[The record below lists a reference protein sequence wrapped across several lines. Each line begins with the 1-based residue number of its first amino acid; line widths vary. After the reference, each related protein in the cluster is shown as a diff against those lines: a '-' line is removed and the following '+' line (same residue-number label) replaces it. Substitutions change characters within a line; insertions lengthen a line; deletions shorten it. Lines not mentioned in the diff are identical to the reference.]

1 MKNAIYICA
10 HLNKK
15 LMKQLILFI
24 LPVLMIACKG
34 VEQHRANI
42 EELSADW
49 ETTTK
54 EITDFQAQ
62 VSNDFTQYNQALAAI
77 HPDDATRAAMTP
89 DQVTAWEA
97 SQKPA
102 TDALNAYPPFQKKIS
117 DFMTTWTE
125 KSEEVTALKDG
136 LASGKI
142 EGDVD
147 ARIAD
152 LRAMITTANENLT
165 SWKAEYAT
173 IKGNVDS
180 AFSGLRQ
187 GTMGT
192 STTN

>member
-1 MKNAIYICA
+1 
-10 HLNKK
+10 
-15 LMKQLILFI
+15 MKQLILFI
-24 LPVLMIACKG
+24 LPVLMISCKG

-62 VSNDFTQYNQALAAI
+62 VSNDFTQYNQALAAL

-102 TDALNAYPPFQKKIS
+102 TDALNAIPPFQKKIN
-117 DFMTTWTE
+117 DFMTTWSE

-136 LASGKI
+136 LASGKL

-152 LRAMITTANENLT
+152 LRAMISTANENLT

-180 AFSGLRQ
+180 AFSGLRR
-187 GTMGT
+187 GTPAM